1 MKISSPPQLDRALG
15 SGPLLPVYL
24 LSGDEPLTSGEAADA
39 LRAAARKQGYA
50 DREVY
55 FVERTAPWAE
65 ILGSAQAMSLFS
77 SRKIVE
83 IRMPGGK
90 PGHGAKTLLE
100 VIRAAG
106 QDILLLIITEKL
118 DFQTQKA
125 EWVAAAEKAGCWID
139 LPTVETAQF
148 PDWIRGR
155 AKKAGLQLTEEA
167 VAVLAARTEGNLLA
181 AYQEIQKLGLAGL
194 TQAGAEQVLESV
206 SASSRFDVFQLGEA
220 LLSGDSVRA
229 LRILARLRGEGTEPT
244 LVLWAILQEMR
255 NLWLKMVP
263 GAPIPG
269 VWSSNVAQVPRAIN
283 RLRGTSS
290 PRTVFLRLAE
300 RAARTDRMIKGRLQG
315 NPWDELTQ
323 LALEFTGLRVLPLTR
338 S

>member
-1 MKISSPPQLDRALG
+1 VKINSPQQLERALG
-15 SGPLLPVYL
+15 SAVLLPVYL
-24 LSGDEPLTSGEAADA
+24 LSCDEPLTSGEAADA

-55 FVERTAPWAE
+55 FVERTAPWTE
-65 ILGSAQAMSLFS
+65 ILASTQAMSLFS

-83 IRMPGGK
+83 VRMPGGK
-90 PGHGAKTLLE
+90 PGHGVKTLLE

-106 QDILLLIITEKL
+106 QDVLLLIITEKL
-118 DFQTQKA
+118 DYQTQKA
-125 EWVAAAEKAGCWID
+125 EWVAAAEKAGAWIH

-148 PDWIRGR
+148 PDWIRTR
-155 AKKAGLQLTEEA
+155 AKREGLLLNEEG
-167 VAVLAARTEGNLLA
+167 VTVLAARTEGNLLA
-181 AYQEIQKLGLAGL
+181 AHQEIQKLALAGL
-194 TQAGAEQVLESV
+194 AQAGAAEVLESV
-206 SASSRFDVFQLGEA
+206 SASSRFDVFKLGEA
-220 LLSGDSVRA
+220 LLAGDGPRA
-229 LRILARLRGEGTEPT
+229 LRILASLKGEGIEPT

-269 VWSSNVAQVPRAIN
+269 VWSSNAALVPAAIN
-283 RLRGTSS
+283 RLRGAAS
-290 PRTVFLRLAE
+290 PRTIFLRLAE

-323 LALEFTGLRVLPLTR
+323 LSLEFAGLRVLPLTR